1 MRDNTTS
8 QTWSG
13 LNRESSSASRDICL
27 RDFLG
32 ISSDELKRS
41 YTEVNQR
48 SGFLENGN
56 EGSSKDNYWNETQ
69 SSSPEA
75 LKARQKRRVLSNET
89 ATPTFSFGSFMKPR
103 INIEAED
110 MTKFP
115 EHYNPKF
122 IKEVLSSKHPSQSTI
137 MEPHI
142 RRGQLEK
149 LSVIELDMDKYF
161 KSLRQY

>member
-8 QTWSG
+8 QPWSG
-13 LNRESSSASRDICL
+13 FNRESSSASRDLCL
-27 RDFLG
+27 RDILG
-32 ISSDELKRS
+32 ISSDQLKRS
-41 YTEVNQR
+41 YAEVNHH
-48 SGFLENGN
+48 SSFLQN
-56 EGSSKDNYWNETQ
+56 EDEGCSRDNYWNETQ
-69 SSSPEA
+69 TSSPEA
-75 LKARQKRRVLSNET
+75 AKLKQKRRVLTNE
-89 ATPTFSFGSFMKPR
+89 ASAPTFTFGSYMKPR
-103 INIEAED
+103 INIEPED

-122 IKEVLSSKHPSQSTI
+122 IKEVLSSKHPNQSSI
-137 MEPHI
+137 MEPHL